1 MTDGK
6 ENLPREALP
15 RHAVALCEGW
25 AKCGFHLPS
34 KQSFPA
40 MEDATLKFWQENK
53 IFEKSVESRP
63 EDNRFVFVDGPPFVS
78 GSPHYAHL
86 LVSIAKDLVPRY
98 WTMKGKRVRRVW
110 GWDCHGL
117 PIEAKVNEKHGIRN
131 RKQVEDFGVDKYVA
145 LCREFVEEQISDW
158 RWYIN
163 KVGRWVD
170 LDHAYKTMDGQ
181 FGESV
186 IWAFKQ
192 MYEKGLIY
200 RGKRT
205 SLYST
210 ETSTPVSEFEVAMDP
225 DNYQE
230 VEDLSVFVKFKVKDE
245 RFEDVANGLPVYFL
259 SWTTTPWTLPSNFA
273 LAVNPA
279 FTYVLA
285 ESENTLF
292 ILAEDLVKN
301 SFQEKLVNVL
311 QRFSGESLLG
321 IAYEPLFN
329 NFVDKC
335 KSADYKVYSSDG
347 VTNTEGTGV
356 LHVAPAFGEM
366 DYNLGLQFGLSDL
379 SDIDEEGKMLIDPWR
394 GVYIRKASVL
404 IAEEME
410 KTGQLYRKELYKHR
424 LPFYRSKSP
433 LIYVAQEAYFVNL
446 KEINKRILELNQDV
460 QWVPEVFKDGR
471 FREVVQGAPDWCI
484 SRKRYWGTVMPI
496 WRSEDGEEIVIG
508 SIAELRQYTEQVT
521 EKVEGDKK
529 SYFFGDRPLSFHR
542 DIMDKIILK
551 KDGKEF
557 HRIVDILDVWLDSG
571 SVPFAEYHYPFEN
584 KEVFEKGFPADF
596 IIEYTGQIRAWFQI
610 LFRISTALFDRAP
623 FKNVVVTGV
632 LAGTDGRKMSKSYNN
647 YPDTK
652 GVLNTLGGDALRL
665 YFMASPLM
673 LGESANLSETEMT
686 NKVRG
691 VLNIL
696 WNSVVYFLTYAVEHD
711 FELSDAKS
719 DNILDRWINARLEQ
733 TVQAVATGIETYN
746 IPPAVRTVE
755 EFINDLSTWYIRRS
769 RERIFSGDKQA
780 LATLYVVLLKTAK
793 AIAPIVPFIS
803 ENIYQELKRGGKG
816 EFKESV
822 HLEDY
827 PVVDKEFIKNNADL
841 LSDMEKL
848 RAVASFA
855 HAIRKENNLAIKQPL
870 SVMWVSENVGLSA
883 GLLEVLQDELNVKEV
898 KLATPPDDVKK
909 SLRFNEQ
916 EYFIGLATKLSEE
929 LKLEGDLR
937 NLVRQVQR
945 MRQEAGLNVGDRI
958 VLTLEDTEVNKKVF
972 TTFADEFKNRVG
984 AKEILFGMETGIRQ
998 E

>member
-1 MTDGK
+1 MI
-6 ENLPREALP
+6 ENRNKFQVPA
-15 RHAVALCEGW
+15 
-25 AKCGFHLPS
+25 

-53 IFEKSVESRP
+53 IFEKSVENRS
-63 EDNRFVFVDGPPFVS
+63 ETDRFVFVDGPPFVS

-98 WTMKGKRVRRVW
+98 WTMKGMRVRRVF

-117 PIEAKVNEKHGIRN
+117 PIEAKVNEKYGIRN

-145 LCREFVEEQISDW
+145 LCREYVEAQISDW
-158 RWYIN
+158 RWYID

-170 LDHAYKTMDGQ
+170 LDHAYRTMDGQ

-225 DNYQE
+225 DNYQD
-230 VEDLSVFVKFKVKDE
+230 VEDLSVFVKFKMKE
-245 RFEDVANGLPVYFL
+245 NNFEGVANGRPVYFL

-273 LAVNPA
+273 LAINPA
-279 FTYVLA
+279 FNYVLVEA
-285 ESENTLF
+285 DNTLY

-301 SFQEKLVNVL
+301 AFQENPVSVL
-311 QRFSGESLLG
+311 QRFNGESLLG
-321 IAYEPLFN
+321 LSYEPLFN
-329 NFVDKC
+329 YFADKC
-335 KSADYKVYSSDG
+335 KPADYKVYSTDG

-356 LHVAPAFGEM
+356 LHVAPAFGEL

-379 SDIDEEGKMLIDPWR
+379 SDIDEEGKMTIDPWR

-433 LIYVAQEAYFVNL
+433 LIYVTQEAYFVNL
-446 KEINKRILELNQDV
+446 KEINKRILELNKEV
-460 QWVPEVFKDGR
+460 RWVPEVFKDGR
-471 FREVVQGAPDWCI
+471 FREVVEGAPDWCV

-496 WRSEDGEEIVIG
+496 WRSEDGDEIVVG
-508 SIAELRQYTEQVT
+508 SIAELRQYTDQIT
-521 EKVEGDKK
+521 EKVEGEKKAYYFSDK
-529 SYFFGDRPLSFHR
+529 PLTFHR
-542 DIMDKIILK
+542 DIMDKIVLK
-551 KDGKEF
+551 KDGKEY
-557 HRIVDILDVWLDSG
+557 RRVIDILDVWLDSG

-584 KEVFEKGFPADF
+584 REVFERGFPADF

-610 LFRISTALFDRAP
+610 LFRVAVALFDRAP

-652 GVLNTLGGDALRL
+652 GVLNNLGGDALRL
-665 YFMASPLM
+665 YFMSSPLM
-673 LGESANLSETEMT
+673 LGEGANLSETEMT

-696 WNSVVYFLTYAVEHD
+696 WNSTVYFLTYAVEND
-711 FELSDAKS
+711 FELTDAKS
-719 DNILDRWINARLEQ
+719 ENVLDRWINARLEQ
-733 TVQAVATGIETYN
+733 TIAIIATSIESYA
-746 IPPAVRTVE
+746 IPTGVRAAE
-755 EFINDLSTWYIRRS
+755 EFVNDLSTWYIRRS
-769 RERIFSGDKQA
+769 RERISGGDKQA
-780 LATLYVVLLKTAK
+780 LATLYFVLLKTAK
-793 AIAPIVPFIS
+793 AFAPIVPFIS
-803 ENIYQELKRGGKG
+803 ENIYQELKKGGKS

-827 PVVDKEFIKNNADL
+827 PVADL
-841 LSDMEKL
+841 DLIEKNKEIINEQKIVRELS
-848 RAVASFA
+848 SGI
-855 HAIRKENNLAIKQPL
+855 HAIRKENNLALKQRLEDATIYTTASP
-870 SVMWVSENVGLSA
+870 VSDASLVVFADEINVNKINWKNEESDKFKILIN
-883 GLLEVLQDELNVKEV
+883 VDLNKFQID
-898 KLATPPDDVKK
+898 LNTNLTD
-909 SLRFNEQ
+909 
-916 EYFIGLATKLSEE
+916 E

-937 NLVRQVQR
+937 NLIRQVQR

-958 VLTLEDTEVNKKVF
+958 TLVLPETEENKKVL
-972 TTFADEFKNRVG
+972 AIYAEDLKQRVG
-984 AKEILFGMETGIRQ
+984 AREITLGAEIAIKKV